1 MCLFKIHLIIF
12 AFPES
17 YGGTESYVRF
27 GLNLTR
33 SYVGPY

>member
-1 MCLFKIHLIIF
+1 MRLFKIHPIIF